1 MSRSSRS
8 RDTFSPA
15 SGPWARL
22 IMDDR
27 LLTRQQVEEYCGL
40 SRSTIY
46 RMMREQ
52 PPAFPTPIKI
62 SRRSV
67 RWKESEILEWLAT
80 RPRATGDLV
89 RDVEVHSWRL

>member
-1 MSRSSRS
+1 
-8 RDTFSPA
+8 
-15 SGPWARL
+15 
-22 IMDDR
+22 MDMDHLPRQAHNISHLVDR
-27 LLTRQQVEEYCGL
+27 LLTRQQVEDYCGL

-52 PPAFPTPIKI
+52 PPTFPTPIKV

-67 RWKESEILEWLAT
+67 RWKESEVLEWLAT

-89 RDVEVHSWRL
+89 RDVEVHNWRS